1 MTTPIQASALRIGMF
16 VHLNVGWMSHPFPLS
31 SFKLTSAEQ
40 IETIRSLGLSRLT
53 WSPERSDV
61 EDPAVE
67 TSAAAAAAA
76 AAEAQPA
83 QEEAPQPLDARQLAK
98 LALSAQMEI
107 AQRCERQFAEACR
120 DLRRANDKVLTDPAQ
135 ANADAQQLARAIL
148 DKMLIEGEPCL
159 RVLGEMSSDRH
170 AAHSLNV
177 TVVALMLGRQL
188 AIPAEVL
195 MELGVGAL
203 MHDVGKIALPDRVR
217 LARDDF
223 NSGEAALYR
232 DHVAQGLI
240 LGRRMGLSA
249 DAQLVIAQHHE
260 LADGSGFPS
269 ALMLPRMSLP
279 ARIVALVNRYDNPCN
294 AASPAQSI
302 TPHEA
307 LSRLFAQCRSK
318 FDESLLSA
326 FIKMMGIYPPGSVV
340 QLSDE
345 RFAMV
350 MTVNAAHPLK
360 PRVLVYDPG
369 VPSEEAVHLDLEQA
383 PQLGIRRSLKPVQL
397 PARAVEYL
405 KPRQR
410 VSYFFDVES
419 TPKHDAREE
428 AAA

>member
-16 VHLNVGWMSHPFPLS
+16 VHLNVGWMSHPFPVS
-31 SFKLTSAEQ
+31 SFKLTTHEQ

-61 EDPAVE
+61 EQPAVPAVADGGVAAGQA
-67 TSAAAAAAA
+67 SA
-76 AAEAQPA
+76 E
-83 QEEAPQPLDARQLAK
+83 EEAPKVLDARQLAR

-107 AQRCERQFAEACR
+107 AARCERQFTEACR
-120 DLRRANDKVLTDPAQ
+120 DLRRTNDKVMTDPTQ
-135 ANADAQQLARAIL
+135 ANADAQQLAKALL
-148 DKMLIEGEPCL
+148 DKMLVEGEPCL
-159 RVLGEMSSDRH
+159 RVLGEMASDRH

-177 TVVALMLGRQL
+177 TVVSLMLGRQL
-188 AIPAEVL
+188 AIPANVL

-203 MHDVGKIALPDRVR
+203 MHDVGKISLPDRVR

-279 ARIVALVNRYDNPCN
+279 ARIVALVNRYDNLCN

-318 FDESLLSA
+318 FDETLLSG

-340 QLSDE
+340 QLSDD

-360 PRVLVYDPG
+360 PRVLVYDPA
-369 VPSEEAVHLDLEQA
+369 VPLEEAIHLDLEKT
-383 PQLGIRRSLKPVQL
+383 PQVGIRRSLKPVQL

-410 VSYFFDVES
+410 ISYFFDVES
-419 TPKHDAREE
+419 APSEDVQEE
-428 AAA
+428 AVA

>member
-31 SFKLTSAEQ
+31 SFKLTTPEQ
-40 IETIRSLGLSRLT
+40 IETIRSLGLARLT
-53 WSPERSDV
+53 WSPERSDIEQPAA
-61 EDPAVE
+61 EDTAGAGASDSQ
-67 TSAAAAAAA
+67 SAADDD
-76 AAEAQPA
+76 
-83 QEEAPQPLDARQLAK
+83 APKVLDARQLAK
-98 LALSAQMEI
+98 LALSAQMET
-107 AQRCERQFAEACR
+107 AARCERQFTEACR
-120 DLRRANDKVLTDPAQ
+120 DLRRTNDKVLTDPTQ
-135 ANADAQQLARAIL
+135 ANADAQQLAKALL
-148 DKMLIEGEPCL
+148 DKMLVEGEPCL
-159 RVLGEMSSDRH
+159 RVLGEMASDRH

-177 TVVALMLGRQL
+177 TVVSLMLGRQL
-188 AIPAEVL
+188 AIPANVL

-203 MHDVGKIALPDRVR
+203 MHDVGKISLPDRVR

-279 ARIVALVNRYDNPCN
+279 ARIVALVNRYDNLCN

-318 FDESLLSA
+318 FDETLLSG

-340 QLSDE
+340 QLSDD

-360 PRVLVYDPG
+360 PRVLVYDPA
-369 VPSEEAVHLDLEQA
+369 VALEEAIHLDLEKT
-383 PQLGIRRSLKPVQL
+383 PQVGIRRSLKPVQL
-397 PARAVEYL
+397 PARAVDYL

-410 VSYFFDVES
+410 ISYFFDVES
-419 TPKHDAREE
+419 TPKEDLPEE
-428 AAA
+428 ALA